1 MGNKVLQATKNA
13 QVVWGTVYYMFSR
26 LNYTGRVRDREK
38 LCSGNFIILSRNT
51 ILVFYSSFYYARL
64 ACKLNRPV
72 FVFYPIFV
80 YLYILLT
87 VKVRLQLQEKLDCD
101 LTDRKKEVDSLVMEV
116 ST

>member
-1 MGNKVLQATKNA
+1 MVNLCLKTK
-13 QVVWGTVYYMFSR
+13 T
-26 LNYTGRVRDREK
+26 
-38 LCSGNFIILSRNT
+38 
-51 ILVFYSSFYYARL
+51 
-64 ACKLNRPV
+64 
-72 FVFYPIFV
+72 FYPIFVTV